1 MNVYTRLIVGLG
13 VPAADVPVV
22 LEVMRAEHRT
32 LDGLGPH
39 QFKRAVQKAQADA
52 RISRWPG
59 HQDQVPGDR
68 NPRAAGPC

>member
-39 QFKRAVQKAQADA
+39 QFKRAVQKAQAVLRDPEVRALYAALAGGPA
-52 RISRWPG
+52 RVSP
-59 HQDQVPGDR
+59 
-68 NPRAAGPC
+68 